1 MTKTVSVIIK
11 ENVLQLIGYTLP
23 SERMTKPFLV
33 VLLIL
38 YGCMT
43 STDHDV
49 APAKDYSIKHYEA
62 QTFCKT
68 NGFSQEYYFLIDLG
82 IHSGKKRFFIY
93 DFAQK
98 KVTDSNLVTH
108 GSCDIPEN
116 HSDKFEKARFSN
128 TDGSHCSSPG
138 KYKIG
143 KRDYSGWGINIKY
156 WLDGLE
162 TGNSNARKRVV
173 VLHSWEAVADDE
185 IYPSY
190 SPLSWGC
197 PAVSDNFMRK
207 LDVKLQKTDKP
218 VLLWIVE

>member
-1 MTKTVSVIIK
+1 MTKT
-11 ENVLQLIGYTLP
+11 
-23 SERMTKPFLV
+23 FL
-33 VLLIL
+33 LLLFAL
-38 YGCMT
+38 YGCIDP
-43 STDHDV
+43 TDHDAIAV
-49 APAKDYSIKHYEA
+49 KDYSTRHNEA
-62 QTFCKT
+62 LAFCKSK
-68 NGFSQEYYFLIDLG
+68 GFSQEYYFLIDLS

-128 TDGSHCSSPG
+128 TDGSHCSSLG

-143 KRDYSGWGINIKY
+143 KRDYSGWGINVKY

-162 TGNSNARKRVV
+162 ADNSNARNRIV
-173 VLHSWEAVADDE
+173 VLHSWEAVADEE

-190 SPLSWGC
+190 TPLSWGC
-197 PAVSDNFMRK
+197 PAVSDNFMRQ
-207 LDVKLQKTDKP
+207 LDAKLQKTKKP
-218 VLLWIVE
+218 VLLWVIE